1 MIEISTGPPNYVRLA
16 FPQHAAMSP
25 IPLQELLPDDLK
37 SIFNSELEGDEEAK
51 VVDMQSA
58 HLLMIAQHPDNIILS
73 ETKPESDEE
82 VTIVSF
88 WPAAG
93 PSAPLTALTPED
105 LSETEPES
113 SSDEEPQLI
122 TVSMQI
128 N

>member
-1 MIEISTGPPNYVRLA
+1 MIEISTGPPNYVRPA
-16 FPQHAAMSP
+16 FPQHATMSP

-37 SIFNSELEGDEEAK
+37 SIFNSELEGDKEAE

-58 HLLMIAQHPDNIILS
+58 HLSMIAQRPDDIIVS
-73 ETKPESDEE
+73 ETEPESDEE

-88 WPAAG
+88 RPAAG
-93 PSAPLTALTPED
+93 PSAPLMALAPKD

-113 SSDEEPQLI
+113 SSDKEPQLAM
-122 TVSMQI
+122 VSMQI